1 MIFQSG
7 KMRLQD
13 IRTVK
18 TGSVNDIYICRDLNT
33 LGGNYYTL
41 LVVKDHAAA
50 KTYIEILDGQE
61 GEYESSCIE
70 YFSSDGFFC
79 IVFPY
84 KKERPL
90 SAFYMGK
97 AFSLAECEEICMNL
111 ILACITEKLP
121 FPVLY
126 LMLKQGQIHLSKGR
140 DIYFSY
146 QIDLEELDQSVTERD
161 CVMVC
166 GEILQRLLEP
176 KAKQK
181 AVSYLLLRKK
191 CSKRSYAQ
199 FTELYRD
206 IRASSVSGTKKGI
219 RERLNAFY
227 RDHQDRIFRILLRV
241 CIVLAAVAAV
251 SLISQMAFGEV
262 LWLRFFSN
270 GFRIIGTENLV
281 AGMPSG

>member
-18 TGSVNDIYICRDLNT
+18 AGSVNDIYICRDLHA

-50 KTYIEILDGQE
+50 KAYLEILEEQE
-61 GEYESSCIE
+61 EEYESSCIE
-70 YFSSDGFFC
+70 YFSADGFFC

-90 SAFYMGK
+90 SAFYMGE
-97 AFSLAECEEICMNL
+97 AYSLAECEEICMNL
-111 ILACITEKLP
+111 ILACITERMP
-121 FPVLY
+121 FPILY
-126 LMLKQGQIHLSKGR
+126 LMLKQEQVHLSKGR

-146 QIDLEELDQSVTERD
+146 QIDLSELDKNVTERD
-161 CVMVC
+161 CVIIC

-181 AVSYLLLRKK
+181 AASYQLLCKK

-199 FTELYRD
+199 FIELYRD
-206 IRASSVSGTKKGI
+206 IRASSAAEKKKGL
-219 RERLNAFY
+219 RARLKAFY
-227 RDHQDRIFRILLRV
+227 LGHQDRIFRMLLRI
-241 CIVLAAVAAV
+241 CIVLALAAAV
-251 SLISQMAFGEV
+251 SLISRIAFGEV
-262 LWLRFFSN
+262 LWLRLFSN
-270 GFRIIGTENLV
+270 GFRMIGTEDLA
-281 AGMPSG
+281 AGMPPG